1 MIPIK
6 YLQKKKKKIDP
17 FNREPR
23 DLLENFC
30 PTLFHKLFPTD
41 NTTLDLW
48 NVEIDGTSHNCSKC
62 FHPTVTRA
70 TLIRRFRSRSRRGS
84 RRLDVWTL
92 LVVQLSASDRPTGIR
107 VDRWARR
114 GFHETV
120 CRRLVKKKKS
130 CYSNEVSVG
139 VSFSFFFFLSRAWND
154 GQDERNACAH
164 SLQLSVEKYDGWE
177 NGNDGEI
184 SCARMGARKKE
195 GMRIYNEWAW
205 VREKG
210 KRCNTVNP
218 NLSGFCVCLTIRERI
233 RYNKWIYI

>member
-6 YLQKKKKKIDP
+6 YLQKRKKKIDP

-92 LVVQLSASDRPTGIR
+92 LVVQLSAQRASDRPTGIR

-120 CRRLVKKKKS
+120 CRRLVKKKKKKLLFEWS
-130 CYSNEVSVG
+130 KRRC
-139 VSFSFFFFLSRAWND
+139 FFFFFFFLSRAWND
-154 GQDERNACAH
+154 GQDERNAVRAFLAIKRRKVRWMGKWKRWGNKLCAYGC
-164 SLQLSVEKYDGWE
+164 EKE
-177 NGNDGEI
+177 
-184 SCARMGARKKE
+184 RR
-195 GMRIYNEWAW
+195 NED
-205 VREKG
+205 
-210 KRCNTVNP
+210 
-218 NLSGFCVCLTIRERI
+218 I
-233 RYNKWIYI
+233 

>member
-1 MIPIK
+1 MFPVVRSLFEGGGEATGRGRSVPASSAPLSIISGQQEQHSNLVTPFILPIDPFVIPIK
-6 YLQKKKKKIDP
+6 YLQKRKKKIDP

-92 LVVQLSASDRPTGIR
+92 LVVQLSAQRASDRPTGIR

-120 CRRLVKKKKS
+120 CRRLVKKKKKKLLFEWS
-130 CYSNEVSVG
+130 KRRC
-139 VSFSFFFFLSRAWND
+139 FFFFFFFS
-154 GQDERNACAH
+154 
-164 SLQLSVEKYDGWE
+164 
-177 NGNDGEI
+177 
-184 SCARMGARKKE
+184 
-195 GMRIYNEWAW
+195 
-205 VREKG
+205 
-210 KRCNTVNP
+210 
-218 NLSGFCVCLTIRERI
+218 
-233 RYNKWIYI
+233 